1 VTLKEDK
8 EENIRH
14 SKCETVSQARRRVF
28 TDGENPTMR
37 RNVIHQQRYA
47 DDWAGSAA
55 QTRHN
60 STGLLVP
67 LS

>member
-8 EENIRH
+8 EKNIRH
-14 SKCETVSQARRRVF
+14 SKSETVSQARCQVLLTGKTRLIR
-28 TDGENPTMR
+28 
-37 RNVIHQQRYA
+37 QQRYA
-47 DDWAGSAA
+47 DDWAGPAA
-55 QTRHN
+55 QTWHD